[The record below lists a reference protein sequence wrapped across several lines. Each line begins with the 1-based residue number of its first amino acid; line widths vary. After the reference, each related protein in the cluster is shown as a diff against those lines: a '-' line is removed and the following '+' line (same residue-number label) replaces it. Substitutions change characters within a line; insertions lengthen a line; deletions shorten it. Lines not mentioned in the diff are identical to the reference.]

1 MALITDQPQ
10 NINFLSPL
18 GFRFKLARTPN
29 VNFFVTDVKLPSI
42 SLGFV
47 EVPSPFKIIEI
58 AGNKLDYGD
67 FQLTFRLD
75 EDLESYFE
83 IYNWLTAV
91 GFPENFKQYAKLKNS
106 SSAYGSLETQYSDG
120 TLTIL
125 TNEMVPNFEVNFL
138 NMYPTTISDVD
149 FTATDTD
156 VNYISVT
163 VTFKYQIYHIKKV
176 Q

>member
-1 MALITDQPQ
+1 MAIITDQPQ

-67 FQLTFRLD
+67 FELTFRLD
-75 EDLESYFE
+75 QDLESYFE

-91 GFPENFKQYAKLKNS
+91 GFPENFKQYAKLKSS

-125 TNEMVPNFEVNFL
+125 TSDMVPNFEVTFQ
-138 NMYPTTISDVD
+138 NMYPTTISDIN
-149 FTATDTD
+149 FTVTDTD
-156 VNYISVT
+156 VNYITAT
-163 VTFKYQIYHIKKV
+163 VTFKYQIYHIKKI
-176 Q
+176 

>member
-29 VNFFVTDVKLPSI
+29 VNFFVTDVKLPSL

-47 EVPSPFKIIEI
+47 EVPTPFKIIEI

-67 FQLTFRLD
+67 FELTFRLD
-75 EDLESYFE
+75 EDLVSYFE
-83 IYNWLTAV
+83 IYNWLTAI
-91 GFPENFKQYAKLKNS
+91 GFPENFKQFAKLKNS

-120 TLTIL
+120 TVTIL
-125 TNEMVPNFEVNFL
+125 KSDMEPNIEINFQ
-138 NMYPTTISDVD
+138 NMYPTSISDIN

-156 VNYISVT
+156 VNYITAT
-163 VTFKYQIYHIKKV
+163 VTFKYQIYHVKKI
-176 Q
+176 

>member
-29 VNFFVTDVKLPSI
+29 VNFFVTDVKLPSL

-47 EVPSPFKIIEI
+47 EIPTPFKIVEI

-67 FQLTFRLD
+67 FELTFRLD
-75 EDLESYFE
+75 EDLVSYFE
-83 IYNWLTAV
+83 IYNWLTAI
-91 GFPENFKQYAKLKNS
+91 GFPENFKQFAKLKNS

-120 TLTIL
+120 TVTIL
-125 TNEMVPNFEVNFL
+125 KSDMEPNIEINFQ
-138 NMYPTTISDVD
+138 NMYPTSISDIN

-156 VNYISVT
+156 VNYITAT
-163 VTFKYQIYHIKKV
+163 VTFKYQIYHVKKI
-176 Q
+176 

>member
-1 MALITDQPQ
+1 MAIITDQPQ

-47 EVPSPFKIIEI
+47 DVPSPFKIIEI

-83 IYNWLTAV
+83 IYNWLTAI
-91 GFPENFKQYAKLKNS
+91 GFPEDFKQFAQLKNS
-106 SSAYGSLETQYSDG
+106 SNSYGSLQTQYSDG

-125 TNEMVPNFEVNFL
+125 TSDMVPNFEVNFL
-138 NMYPTTISDVD
+138 NMYPTTISDIN
-149 FTATDTD
+149 FTVTDTD
-156 VNYISVT
+156 VNYITAT
-163 VTFKYQIYHIKKV
+163 VTFKYQIYHVKKIT
-176 Q
+176 

>member
-1 MALITDQPQ
+1 MAILTDQPQ

-75 EDLESYFE
+75 ENLESYFE
-83 IYNWLTAV
+83 IYSWLTEI
-91 GFPENFKQYAKLKNS
+91 GFPENFKQYAQLKNS
-106 SSAYGSLETQYSDG
+106 SNAYGATNTQYSDG

-125 TNEMVPNFEVNFL
+125 TSDMVPNYEVIFQ
-138 NMYPTTISDVD
+138 NMYPTTISDIL

-156 VNYISVT
+156 VNYITVT
-163 VTFKYQIYHIKKV
+163 VTFKYQIYHIKKI
-176 Q
+176 

>member
-29 VNFFVTDVKLPSI
+29 VNFFVTDVKLPSL

-47 EVPSPFKIIEI
+47 EIPTPFKIVEI

-67 FQLTFRLD
+67 FELTFRLD
-75 EDLESYFE
+75 EDLVSYFE
-83 IYNWLTAV
+83 IYNWLTAI
-91 GFPENFKQYAKLKNS
+91 GFPENFKQFAKLKNS

-120 TLTIL
+120 TVTIL
-125 TNEMVPNFEVNFL
+125 KSDMEPNIEINFQ
-138 NMYPTTISDVD
+138 NMYPTSISDIN

-156 VNYISVT
+156 VNYITAT
-163 VTFKYQIYHIKKV
+163 VTFKYQIYHVKKL
-176 Q
+176 

>member
-1 MALITDQPQ
+1 
-10 NINFLSPL
+10 
-18 GFRFKLARTPN
+18 

-67 FQLTFRLD
+67 FELTFRLD

-83 IYNWLTAV
+83 IYNWLTAI
-91 GFPENFKQYAKLKNS
+91 GFPEDFKQFAKLKNS
-106 SSAYGSLETQYSDG
+106 SNAYGSLHTQYSDG

-125 TNEMVPNFEVNFL
+125 TGEMIPNYEVNFV
-138 NMYPTTISDVD
+138 NMYPTTISDIN
-149 FTATDTD
+149 FTVTDTD
-156 VNYISVT
+156 VNYITAT
-163 VTFKYQIYHIKKV
+163 VTFKYQIYRINKA

>member
-29 VNFFVTDVKLPSI
+29 VNFFVTDVKLPSL

-47 EVPSPFKIIEI
+47 EVPTPFKIIEI

-67 FQLTFRLD
+67 FELTFRLD
-75 EDLESYFE
+75 EDLVSYFE
-83 IYNWLTAV
+83 IYNWLTAI
-91 GFPENFKQYAKLKNS
+91 GFPENFKQFAKLKNS

-120 TLTIL
+120 TVTIL
-125 TNEMVPNFEVNFL
+125 KSDMEPNIEINFQ
-138 NMYPTTISDVD
+138 NMYPTSISDIN

-156 VNYISVT
+156 VNYITAT
-163 VTFKYQIYHIKKV
+163 VTFKYQIYHVKKL
-176 Q
+176 